1 MKAGAD
7 VFLDRFTAAGAVQ
20 LPNADI
26 AGALN
31 CRAAQLTRA
40 DGDGNALTADR
51 LKVGGDVVLDG
62 GFRSAGAVRPTGAAI
77 PRQLVCPAAHLPGT
91 DAAGHPRHPDGTREG
106 AHVLRNE
113 RCTPRRARR

>member
-62 GFRSAGAVRPTGAAI
+62 GFRSAGAGRLTGADTAG
-77 PRQLVCPAAHLPGT
+77 QLDCHGAQRTGTGAGGNALHATGLKAAESVLPT
-91 DAAGHPRHPDGTREG
+91 ACA
-106 AHVLRNE
+106 
-113 RCTPRRARR
+113 

>member
-62 GFRSAGAVRPTGAAI
+62 GFRSAGAGRPSRAGL
-77 PRQLVCPAAHLPGT
+77 PRQPRLSRAPPTRTNGQAHTLHAPG
-91 DAAGHPRHPDGTREG
+91 
-106 AHVLRNE
+106 L
-113 RCTPRRARR
+113 